1 MADKQL
7 TNSQILIKECV
18 AQSFRTLTNMMTKL
32 LFLSTFLH
40 HRY

>member
-18 AQSFRTLTNMMTKL
+18 AQSFRDSDEYDDEAS
-32 LFLSTFLH
+32 FLSTFLH

>member
-1 MADKQL
+1 MTNKQL

-18 AQSFRTLTNMMTKL
+18 AQSFRDSDEYDDEAS
-32 LFLSTFLH
+32 FLSIFLH